1 MVGKT
6 LKSVPEN
13 LCQKICARKSVPENL
28 CQIFVTKFT
37 VSIYNENRKICHKI
51 L

>member
-13 LCQKICARKSVPENL
+13 LCQKICARKSVPDF
-28 CQIFVTKFT
+28 CDK
-37 VSIYNENRKICHKI
+37 IYCFYI
-51 L
+51 